1 MNDPPIC
8 MYKQLIP
15 HDHPAKSECHLSE
28 KNLVGTFKYSGG
40 KSEKIKQCEGLSNLT
55 TNTLCFYTQNIWFES
70 YNMQERFDNLFQLM
84 LDSQA
89 DFICLQ
95 EVTHQFRDTLFQDAR
110 FAEYYI
116 SGNLFHCYGCLILSK
131 YPANFYDFEFEDTRM
146 DRNCLIAEL
155 VVNGKFFYVATSH
168 LESMNSA
175 KRRAKQVDYIQNE
188 LLFEKQMIFM
198 GDFNF
203 DYKWDTERNH
213 FDWDKFIDIWEEL
226 KDPSDQSYT
235 MPNTPYWPA
244 VTFDHIILTKSCQF
258 EQRFIERVG
267 NYCCRN
273 FDNSELHEIQND
285 NIVRTPSDHLGLFA
299 DIVLKE

>member
-1 MNDPPIC
+1 
-8 MYKQLIP
+8 
-15 HDHPAKSECHLSE
+15 
-28 KNLVGTFKYSGG
+28 
-40 KSEKIKQCEGLSNLT
+40 
-55 TNTLCFYTQNIWFES
+55 
-70 YNMQERFDNLFQLM
+70 
-84 LDSQA
+84 
-89 DFICLQ
+89 
-95 EVTHQFRDTLFQDAR
+95 
-110 FAEYYI
+110 
-116 SGNLFHCYGCLILSK
+116 
-131 YPANFYDFEFEDTRM
+131 
-146 DRNCLIAEL
+146 
-155 VVNGKFFYVATSH
+155 
-168 LESMNSA
+168 
-175 KRRAKQVDYIQNE
+175 
-188 LLFEKQMIFM
+188 M

-285 NIVRTPSDHLGLFA
+285 DIVRTPSDHLGLFA